1 MSTVTTPDGATL
13 HFELHGEGPL
23 VVICDNLFS
32 IPEALGPLQD
42 DLTRDH
48 AVLRYHPRGVGRSDR
63 IGPYDLDTDVDDLV
77 AIFEAAGAEAA
88 AVAIGP
94 ANGGVIAVRAASR
107 RPDLVSAVVAPTGVP
122 VAAPR
127 LPGGL
132 AGSEPVLK
140 AIGVH
145 LASDYRGLV
154 RSITATGNPQAS
166 VEEHRRRVEK
176 QIDYCPR
183 EAAEG
188 RWDTYFHSDATDES
202 VGLGRRL
209 WVLLHPGMP
218 WWPVELAEPLREL
231 LPDAHVEVI
240 EEGPVSRP
248 DLTASIVRRITS
260 APPAE

>member
-1 MSTVTTPDGATL
+1 MSAVTTKDGATL

-23 VVICDNLFS
+23 VLICDNLFS
-32 IPEALGPLQD
+32 IPEGLQPLHD
-42 DLTRDH
+42 DLRRDH
-48 AVLRYHPRGVGRSDR
+48 AVLRYHPRGVGRSSR
-63 IGPYDLDTDVDDLV
+63 VGPYDLDTDVADL
-77 AIFEAAGAEAA
+77 ALILEAARPGAA

-94 ANGGVIAVRAASR
+94 ANGAVIAVRAASR

-132 AGSEPVLK
+132 AGSEPVLR
-140 AIGVH
+140 AIGVQ

-154 RSITATGNPQAS
+154 RSVTAMGNPQSGEDA
-166 VEEHRRRVEK
+166 HRRRVEE
-176 QIDYCPR
+176 QIAYCPQ

-188 RWDTYFHSDATDES
+188 RWDAYFHSDPTDES
-202 VGLGRRL
+202 LALGARL

-248 DLTASIVRRITS
+248 DLTAGVVRGITS
-260 APPAE
+260 AAA